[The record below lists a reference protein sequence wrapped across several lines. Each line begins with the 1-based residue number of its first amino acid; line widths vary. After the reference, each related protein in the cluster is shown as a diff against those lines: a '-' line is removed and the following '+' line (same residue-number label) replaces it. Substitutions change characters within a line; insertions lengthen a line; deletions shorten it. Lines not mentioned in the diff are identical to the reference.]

1 MSENIIT
8 IDADNATVKAVV
20 AQVKSDMRGGA
31 KYATYVAEFGVTHDN
46 VKDHARAIA
55 ALVTPVT
62 AQAKDGVRT
71 RYGNAVQAAGNGLR
85 SALGKKDGAK
95 DTDWIRLVRQAAENA
110 HTKGERSVDEV
121 IAAVADALGYDLDGS
136 DSAGGLHLMP
146 IAS

>member
-1 MSENIIT
+1 MSNGTIT
-8 IDADNATVKAVV
+8 LDPNNTTVKSVV

-31 KYATYVAEFGVTHDN
+31 KYSTYVTEFNVTHDN

-55 ALVTPVT
+55 ALVTPET
-62 AQAKDGVRT
+62 AQVKDGVRT

-85 SALGKKDGAK
+85 SALGKKDGKK

-110 HTKGERSVDEV
+110 HNKGEKSVDDI

-146 IAS
+146 VAS

>member
-1 MSENIIT
+1 MSNDT
-8 IDADNATVKAVV
+8 IALDPNNATVKSVV

-31 KYATYVAEFGVTHDN
+31 KYSTYVAEFNVTHEN

-55 ALVTPVT
+55 ALVTPET
-62 AQAKDGVRT
+62 AQVKDGVRT

-85 SALGKKDGAK
+85 SALGKKNGNK

-110 HTKGERSVDEV
+110 HNKGEKSVDD
-121 IAAVADALGYDLDGS
+121 ILAAVADALGYNLDGS

-146 IAS
+146 VAS